1 MDTMAV
7 EQYAVDAVRDCIN
20 YSDHLSPFVSDND
33 KEPSWDGHVYIYGSK
48 KSKEHLKGRIPV
60 QVKGTEQTDLTRA
73 EITFRMSMADL
84 RNYLHDGGCPLAC
97 CIY

>member
-33 KEPSWDGHVYIYGSK
+33 KEPSWDCSPILI
-48 KSKEHLKGRIPV
+48 LK
-60 QVKGTEQTDLTRA
+60 
-73 EITFRMSMADL
+73 TFVRYKVMT
-84 RNYLHDGGCPLAC
+84 
-97 CIY
+97 